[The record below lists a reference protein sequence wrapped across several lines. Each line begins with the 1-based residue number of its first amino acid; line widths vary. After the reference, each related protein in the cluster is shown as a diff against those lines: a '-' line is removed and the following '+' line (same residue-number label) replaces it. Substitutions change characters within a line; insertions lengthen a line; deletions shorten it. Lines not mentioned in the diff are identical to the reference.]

1 MKFCRYGNTNVEV
14 SRIAFGT
21 WAFSGGWGQFDHEE
35 SKAAI
40 RKAFE
45 LGINFFDTAQAY
57 GFGLSERLLGEGLKN
72 EIKAHRQELI
82 LATKGGL
89 RLLDDGKLVRD
100 SSAKWLRQG
109 LTDSLKY
116 LGTDYI
122 DLYQVHWPDPN
133 TPFEETAQTMADFV
147 KEGLIRFVGLSNYD
161 VAQMMEFGKTV
172 KINSLQPPYH
182 IFRREIE
189 GDILAYTKKQ
199 GIGVMVY
206 GPMAHGLLAGKMT
219 NRQIFAADDWR
230 SKSKIFNGRIFEQNL
245 AVVEELKEFSRNRGV
260 TVSQLAI
267 AWTLANPAVDVAIV
281 GARNPEQIIATAP
294 AVEVSLTNADLI
306 EIDKIIKSGSQ
317 VIDPSPEGVW

>member
-21 WAFSGGWGQFDHEE
+21 WAFSGGWGKFDHEE

-199 GIGVMVY
+199 NIGVMVY

-219 NRQIFAADDWR
+219 NHQTFVADDWR
-230 SKSKIFNGRIFEQNL
+230 IKSKIFNGRIFEQNL

-260 TVSQLAI
+260 TVAQLAI

-281 GARNPEQIIATAP
+281 GARNPEQIKATAP
-294 AVEVSLTNADLI
+294 AAEVSLTNADLI